1 MALMGRGLLTR
12 KGGTMLRDL
21 RGGLPG
27 ILALTALTGLLAL
40 GGYLI
45 FDAQWLTFGFAHAR
59 P

>member
-1 MALMGRGLLTR
+1 
-12 KGGTMLRDL
+12 MLRDL

-45 FDAQWLTFGFAHAR
+45 FDAQWLTFGIAHAR

>member
-1 MALMGRGLLTR
+1 MDRGSLTR
-12 KGGTMLRDL
+12 KGGPMLRDL

-45 FDAQWLTFGFAHAR
+45 CDADWVTFGIAHAR